1 MFASSFEYLVVICL
15 VEAKL
20 AKKGKVSFQADNSAA
35 AAAASGLGGDSKK
48 PGFGTSGVVL

>member
-20 AKKGKVSFQADNSAA
+20 AKKGTVSFQADISAA